1 MKTRARGWV
10 AMLTTTT
17 TTRVVVVAFAFA
29 FAFAR
34 ATNAAF
40 TLAPTSDAVE
50 PGVTYAGSASFRAL
64 ARDACG
70 TCDGDGAGCRGCDG
84 AANSGAV
91 FDACGGCGTACDR
104 ASDPSCAFNSTC
116 ADCAGNAGG
125 NAVVDACGTCTTPTN
140 ETFSRAGVPNYHL
153 GGCVGCDGVPNS
165 GAVLD
170 ECGVCGGN
178 GCAGEDP
185 SLWSWCCD
193 CAGVAFGGNTRD
205 LCCVCVDS
213 ESYYPNGIKPDV
225 HVQIESLWKQG
236 QEAFREA
243 QTLMTDFKALPFPK
257 KRIEAQDLY
266 ANAKQAYDDAWAL
279 VEEQRAVETS
289 MCYPTPSSQPA
300 TSNAQRDACGVCG
313 GQLEACEGCAIDKT
327 PVGPLGGV
335 YPDDCGL
342 CQAGDL
348 DVDVCGVCKGTSDGS
363 TCLGC
368 DGIIA
373 SGKVQDACFG
383 SSDSRMDPSAI
394 GQVGSGCSD
403 PVEFKAACD
412 AGGGG
417 CCGCDGVPNSG
428 KTLDACGTCL
438 AANDAARQENAN
450 LCTRIY
456 LVKLPSG
463 VIIGPYTADQIAS
476 GSLEFVEA
484 STNEVTT
491 YTIQP
496 DSLIANAAEV
506 EIVES
511 LVYGETSVEQEYLDS
526 WQSIF
531 VAGRDDIISSTSV
544 PSSDN
549 VVVVKS
555 RRLTNTS
562 NYEELQVKAEF
573 IGVIY
578 PFCTGSTYRRTHR
591 LHGKKTNDNYLGIYT
606 NSEAMPDDWEY
617 AKGRKDQAWNDFDER
632 ILDSVEEWADQRCT
646 CAADWRTDPEPVPP
660 TCERVWLE
668 SRFSKLDASMER
680 SAASGSWKV
689 SGGWWTQDYGQKT
702 QSTQTADRGPRRIDS
717 FGTLRTQTSASDDEG
732 TRELGACDY
741 KAMRVIDD
749 TKNATGAFWHR
760 QRQEVTRG
768 FNVTFKFMVTQA
780 TQTCD
785 FVQSVSGAFVQ
796 SIHTTMY
803 EKCVTTGGDGFAFVI
818 RDDKD
823 AVPGATD
830 VGAGGPFL
838 GYGGIPYSIA
848 FEFDTV
854 YTPDFNEPRESHVAI
869 HTRGKSANTAHASAS
884 LASVALDG
892 SVSDSSINDGLVHEV
907 HIRYTPDISVDDMFF
922 AIESGEI
929 TGLSTAL
936 SAHTADTL
944 GVLAVHLDD
953 DVVPLMSVPF
963 AVESILRDGHTD
975 AWVGFTAS
983 SGELWQAVDVLEWS
997 VQTPP

>member
-1 MKTRARGWV
+1 MMRRMPRATATRA
-10 AMLTTTT
+10 
-17 TTRVVVVAFAFA
+17 VVVALALMT
-29 FAFAR
+29 R
-34 ATNAAF
+34 ATVANAGF
-40 TLAPTSDAVE
+40 TLAPTSDASA
-50 PGVTYAGSASFRAL
+50 PGVTYAGSASFRAVT
-64 ARDACG
+64 RDACG
-70 TCDGDGAGCRGCDG
+70 TCAGDGARCRGCDG
-84 AANSGAV
+84 VANSGTV

-104 ASDPSCAFNSTC
+104 GSDSSCVFNSTC
-116 ADCAGNAGG
+116 VDCAGNTDG
-125 NAVVDACGTCTTPTN
+125 NAVADACGTCATPTS

-178 GCAGEDP
+178 GCAGDDP
-185 SLWSWCCD
+185 SLWGWCCD
-193 CAGVAFGGNTRD
+193 CAGVAFGKNTRD

-213 ESYYPNGIKPDV
+213 ESYYPNGVKPDA
-225 HVQIESLWKQG
+225 HVRIESLWKQG
-236 QEAFREA
+236 QRAFGEA
-243 QTLMTDFKALPFPK
+243 QALMEDFKTLPFPK
-257 KRIEAQDLY
+257 ARIHARDLY
-266 ANAKQAYDDAWAL
+266 AEAKQAYDDAWAL
-279 VEEQRAVETS
+279 VEQQRASDTT

-300 TSNAQRDACGVCG
+300 VSNAQRDACGVCG
-313 GQLEACEGCAIDKT
+313 GQLDDCGGCTIDKT
-327 PVGPLGGV
+327 PVGPLGGS
-335 YPDDCGL
+335 YPDDCGVCDAEGEL
-342 CQAGDL
+342 EI
-348 DVDVCGVCKGTSDGS
+348 DVCGVCQGTSDGS

-383 SSDSRMDPSAI
+383 SSDPRMDLDPNAV
-394 GQVGSGCSD
+394 GQVGSGCTD
-403 PVEFKAACD
+403 PVEFKTACD
-412 AGGGG
+412 AGGAG

-438 AANDAARQENAN
+438 AANAAERQENAN

-456 LVKLPSG
+456 LVKLLNG
-463 VIIGPYTADQIAS
+463 VIIGPYTGEQIES
-476 GSLEFVEA
+476 GSLQYFEA
-484 STNEVTT
+484 STDEETT

-506 EIVES
+506 EVVES

-526 WQSIF
+526 WQSIY
-531 VAGRDDIISSTSV
+531 VTGRDDIINSTSD
-544 PSSDN
+544 PNSDN
-549 VVVVKS
+549 TVFVRS
-555 RRLTNTS
+555 RRVTNTS
-562 NYEELQVKAEF
+562 DYEELQVKVEF

-591 LHGKKTNDNYLGIYT
+591 LHGKKTDDNYLGIYT
-606 NSEAMPDDWEY
+606 NSEGMPDDWES
-617 AKGRKDQAWNDFDER
+617 ARGRKDQAWNDFDER
-632 ILDSVEEWADQRCT
+632 IFDSVEEWADQRCT

-660 TCERVWLE
+660 TCERVWLD
-668 SRFSKLDASMER
+668 SRFSKTDASMER

-702 QSTQTADRGPRRIDS
+702 KSTQTTARGPRRIDS

-732 TRELGACDY
+732 TRELGTCDY

-749 TKNATGAFWHR
+749 TQNVTGAFWHP

-768 FNVTFKFMVTQA
+768 FNVTFKFMVTQS

-796 SIHTTMY
+796 SIHTTLY

-823 AVPGATD
+823 DVPDATD
-830 VGAGGPFL
+830 LGAGGPFL

-854 YTPDFNEPRESHVAI
+854 YTPDFEEPRESHVAI

-892 SVSDSSINDGLVHEV
+892 SISDSSINDGLVHEV

-936 SAHTADTL
+936 SSHTADTL
-944 GVLAVHLDD
+944 GILAVHLDD
-953 DVVPLMSVPF
+953 AVEPLMSVPF